1 MLYTS
6 SQKKSTIYIVII
18 FIDNIDF
25 FPKKYLKHYL
35 KSVNQ
40 RNNMIFFV

>member
-25 FPKKYLKHYL
+25 FPKKISKTLLKI
-35 KSVNQ
+35 NQ
-40 RNNMIFFV
+40 STK